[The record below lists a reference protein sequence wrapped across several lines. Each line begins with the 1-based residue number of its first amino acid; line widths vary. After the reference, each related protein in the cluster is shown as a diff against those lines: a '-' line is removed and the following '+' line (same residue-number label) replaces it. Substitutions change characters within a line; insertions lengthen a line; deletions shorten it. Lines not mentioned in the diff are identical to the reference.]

1 MILGISGKKQAG
13 KTTVANIIHG
23 EHLYKNNLVKDYSI
37 NKRGKLSVDT
47 LDGEGWGLFDT
58 ERKDPEFAEYAHYN
72 LWPWVKLYNFA
83 DQLKVLCAELFNI
96 PYECMY
102 GTDEQKNQL
111 QEHLLWENMPGI
123 YTGWD
128 QGLHDYVKYHAAGPM
143 TAREFMQFFGTDV
156 CRKIYEPIWVNA
168 CIHKIQKEESELAII
183 ADVRYPNE
191 VDAILAAGGK
201 VVRLERN
208 AHEDQHSSELA
219 LDREN
224 FDQSKFWRIINNQD
238 VAIKDLAQSV
248 KKILKEIK

>member
-23 EHLYKNNLVKDYSI
+23 EYLYKNELVKDYSI
-37 NKRGKLSVDT
+37 NKQGKLSVET
-47 LDGEGWGLFDT
+47 SDGGGWGLFDI

-83 DQLKVLCAELFNI
+83 DNLKSLCVELFDI
-96 PYECMY
+96 PYECLY

-111 QEHLLWENMPGI
+111 QEHLRWENMAGHI
-123 YTGWD
+123 LGD
-128 QGLHDYVKYHAAGPM
+128 GPM
-143 TAREFMQFFGTDV
+143 TARQFMQFFGSEI
-156 CRKIYEPIWVNA
+156 CRKMYEPVWVNS
-168 CIHKIQKEESELAII
+168 CIKKIQEEGTELAII

-201 VVRLERN
+201 VIRLERDVYD
-208 AHEDQHSSELA
+208 DQHVSETA
-219 LDREN
+219 LDPDN
-224 FDQSKFWRIINNQD
+224 FDQSKFWRVINNQD
-238 VAIKDLAQSV
+238 VAIRDLAQSV